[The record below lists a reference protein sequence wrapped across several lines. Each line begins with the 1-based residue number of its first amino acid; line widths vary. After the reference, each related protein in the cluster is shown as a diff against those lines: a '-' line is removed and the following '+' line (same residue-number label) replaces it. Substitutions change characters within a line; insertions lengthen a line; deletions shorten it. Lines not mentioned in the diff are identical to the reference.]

1 MKRVISEVHVESAW
15 DNLIYKSLKHW
26 IPKHPDARLML
37 IVDTCPFCFHIL
49 VPYDLHKRYRE
60 LARLAS
66 VGLHVHLSSRGRW
79 HVNALSYSQQY
90 VMLKNG
96 VNYLKECGIE
106 TSHFA
111 AGHFDFNKDTVKAC
125 HILGLTNIHY
135 LEFEKDKE
143 TIAWAEK
150 EYPDITFISAVKRF
164 THDCTIYTRGLRK

>member
-15 DNLIYKSLKHW
+15 DNLIYTSLKHW

-37 IVDTCPFCFHIL
+37 IVDTCPFCSHVL
-49 VPYDLHKRYRE
+49 VPYDLHKRYRK
-60 LARLAS
+60 LAGLAS

-79 HVNALSYSQQY
+79 HVDALSHYKQM
-90 VMLKNG
+90 VMLLNG

-125 HILGLTNIHY
+125 HKLGLTNFHY
-135 LEFEKDKE
+135 HDFPKDKPVVE
-143 TIAWAEK
+143 WAEK
-150 EYPDITFISAVKRF
+150 ECPNIAFISAVNVF
-164 THDCTIYTRGLRK
+164 THDITIHSKRL